1 VLKRN
6 SVSVVLEGL
15 QTSTITAQ
23 MSARTWLA
31 RFERNCRLLAVKY
44 GIESP
49 ERRVR
54 RNTEDYAF
62 RNKKKRNHERDD
74 RERRKEGE

>member
-1 VLKRN
+1 
-6 SVSVVLEGL
+6 
-15 QTSTITAQ
+15 

-44 GIESP
+44 GIEWP

-62 RNKKKRNHERDD
+62 RNKKNATTNAVIASAEKD
-74 RERRKEGE
+74 GE